1 MAVTRLELGDAGIL
15 APLYNRLVADA
26 PFCWPVSAEDFAA
39 GAIQNSP
46 WPDLR
51 DRIDEQRLLVS
62 RRGDEILGFAHTAL
76 ESRDGEARGIIRFI
90 GYAPGER
97 AAGQELLLTA
107 ERRLRDVGAG
117 EALAFAH
124 DYSYPFY
131 HLAFGYLSDRLGH
144 VLGLL
149 GISGYRV
156 APEGAYSRR
165 EEVFLDWPDYDVARP
180 VSPDRKLSIDVEPRP
195 GAGKLPNVRLHMRRD
210 GDHVGACDT
219 YCVGDWSRAEE
230 AQDTFFVTWLAV
242 DDEWQGR
249 GWGRFLLLSALY
261 ELKRLGYRR
270 SAISTNLTNYRAI
283 TFYANLGYEVVGN
296 GYEFTKSLV

>member
-15 APLYNRLVADA
+15 APLYNGLVADV
-26 PFCWPVSAEDFAA
+26 PFCWPVSAEEFAA
-39 GAIQNSP
+39 GAARQSAY
-46 WPDLR
+46 
-51 DRIDEQRLLVS
+51 DRLSDRLDAQRLLVS
-62 RRGDEILGFAHTAL
+62 RRGDDILGFAHTAL
-76 ESRDGEARGIIRFI
+76 ETQDGETRGIIRFI

-97 AAGQELLLTA
+97 AAGQELLRTA
-107 ERRLRDVGAG
+107 ERRLRDVGAR

-149 GISGYRV
+149 GINGYKV
-156 APEGAYSRR
+156 APEGSYSRR
-165 EEVFLDWPDYDVARP
+165 EEVFFDWPDYDVARP
-180 VSPDRKLSIDVEPRP
+180 ESPDPMLTVDVQPQE
-195 GAGKLPNVRLHMRRD
+195 GAGRLPNVRFHMRRD
-210 GDHVGACDT
+210 GDHVGVCDT
-219 YCVGDWSRAEE
+219 NCVGDWSRAEE
-230 AQDTFFVTWLAV
+230 AQDAFFVTWLGI
-242 DDEWQGR
+242 DDEWQGN

-270 SAISTNLTNYRAI
+270 STISTNLTNYRAM